1 MPYEAHEYCLQP
13 PDENASVWR
22 FVSLP
27 KFMDMVLKRV
37 LHLSRLDLAE
47 DPYDGR
53 PIGEL
58 HDGLTKAMGS
68 DFTKFVGDDSRLR
81 TFISCWHLAE
91 DEPASMWKL
100 YASSDA
106 GIAVRMP
113 YRRLKEVLSGSSER
127 LFLGRV
133 QYGTRGFTGR
143 AVAVPFDNAMW
154 KSKSYEHEK
163 EVRVLTYRW
172 DRNGIPVEELK
183 AGPRAVRIPMDLNVL
198 DAEVIAAPAT
208 PDWIFDVVRSF
219 CNNAGLTVPI
229 RRSDL
234 LTLRDEPFV
243 PKPTGPRVPGVM
255 PKVRPIDSDK
265 A

>member
-1 MPYEAHEYCLQP
+1 LQP
-13 PDENASVWR
+13 ADENASVWR
-22 FVSLP
+22 FLSLP
-27 KFMDMVLKRV
+27 KFMDMVLNRV

-53 PIGEL
+53 PIGQL
-58 HDGLTKAMGS
+58 HDELTSVMGS
-68 DFTKFVGDDSRLR
+68 EFTKFVGDDSRLR
-81 TFISCWHLAE
+81 TFISCWHLSE

-113 YRRLKEVLSGSSER
+113 YRRLKEVLSASSER

-143 AVAVPFDNAMW
+143 GVVVPFDNAMW

-163 EVRVLTYRW
+163 EVRILTYQW
-172 DRNGIPVEELK
+172 DRNGIPVEELR
-183 AGPRAVRIPMDLNVL
+183 AGPTAVRIAMDVNVL
-198 DAEVIAAPAT
+198 DAEVIVAPAT
-208 PDWIFDVVRSF
+208 PEWIFKVVRSF
-219 CNNAGLTVPI
+219 CNSAGLTVPI
-229 RRSDL
+229 RQSEL

-243 PKPTGPRVPGVM
+243 PKPTGPRAPGFA
-255 PKVRPIDSDK
+255 PRVRPIGSDP